1 MLINLLIYAVAA
13 AFSIYVIITA
23 CRKYIVYNPAAP
35 SVWTRIKAWWPGFVK
50 RNIVDDYPYDDESH
64 AATRYNNRP
73 GK

>member
-1 MLINLLIYAVAA
+1 MLVNLLIYAVAT
-13 AFSIYVIITA
+13 AFSVYVIISA
-23 CRKYIVYNPAAP
+23 CRKYIIYNPTAP
-35 SVWTRIKAWWPGFVK
+35 SAWIRKAWWPGFVK